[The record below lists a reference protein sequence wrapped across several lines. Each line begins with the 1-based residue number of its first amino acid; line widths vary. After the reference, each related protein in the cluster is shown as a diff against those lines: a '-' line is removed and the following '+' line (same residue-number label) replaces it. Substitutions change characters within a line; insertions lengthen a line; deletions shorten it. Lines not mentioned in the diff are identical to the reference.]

1 MGKTECQ
8 SKGEK
13 KKVKKNEKKGKCI
26 FFSYIFILLIYFCL
40 SIDQGGANI
49 ITSEMFSCT

>member
-13 KKVKKNEKKGKCI
+13 KKVKKNEKKEKCS
-26 FFSYIFILLIYFCL
+26 FFSYTFILLI
-40 SIDQGGANI
+40 
-49 ITSEMFSCT
+49 